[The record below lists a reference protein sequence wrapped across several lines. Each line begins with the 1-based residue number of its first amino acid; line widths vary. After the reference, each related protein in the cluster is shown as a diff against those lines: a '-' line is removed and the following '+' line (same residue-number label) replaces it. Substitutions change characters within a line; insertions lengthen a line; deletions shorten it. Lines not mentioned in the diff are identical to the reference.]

1 MTEHVMN
8 FNTEY
13 MPSLSTEIEIKR
25 EIDKPVSF
33 LIVEFDTREESKD
46 PNITIIEDTEYNR
59 ECIKIL
65 HGKIIGNGTSN
76 IALSSL
82 IYGLQHPT
90 RLFYKDTISGINEFI
105 EKYLKNK
112 FTADDAQLRETL
124 NTIS

>member
-46 PNITIIEDTEYNR
+46 PNITIVEDTEYNR
-59 ECIKIL
+59 ECIKTL

-76 IALSSL
+76 IALSYL
-82 IYGLQHPT
+82 IYGLQRPT

-105 EKYLKNK
+105 EKYLKDK